1 MSVRDFAVSA
11 PAKGHAPKRKNS
23 AISTTTAPVSGV
35 AGREPWVSLSIAAE
49 YFGVSEKTLRRGIA
63 AGDYPARR
71 MSARPGSAIK
81 VKLSEI
87 EATMYPMGSAL

>member
-1 MSVRDFAVSA
+1 MSVRAFAVSTPATKGKTSATIA
-11 PAKGHAPKRKNS
+11 PNNP
-23 AISTTTAPVSGV
+23 V
-35 AGREPWVSLSIAAE
+35 AGREPWVSLSVAAD

-63 AGDYPARR
+63 AGEYPARR
-71 MSARPGSAIK
+71 MGASPGSAIR